1 MFLLARADAAIL
13 IEVDHALVIE
23 LLDDFLGL
31 LVLHCQSV
39 IISQPLLCLG
49 QASDLRLEVLF
60 LQQCLFLVSLDLG
73 MGASALATY
82 LQHVGTGSFVEGDG
96 GTFLESCM
104 DFGIH
109 LDHQITLLSNSCVP
123 FIDLP
128 LDPLREGIAEN
139 AVGYVSYPLLWQFE
153 DLLFI
158 RVVREG
164 LRVLSNEIVEEL
176 HLERL
181 VLWDLQM
188 AALVVLEE
196 LLLPV
201 DQVFQL

>member
-1 MFLLARADAAIL
+1 
-13 IEVDHALVIE
+13 
-23 LLDDFLGL
+23 
-31 LVLHCQSV
+31 
-39 IISQPLLCLG
+39 
-49 QASDLRLEVLF
+49 
-60 LQQCLFLVSLDLG
+60 
-73 MGASALATY
+73 
-82 LQHVGTGSFVEGDG
+82 
-96 GTFLESCM
+96 
-104 DFGIH
+104 
-109 LDHQITLLSNSCVP
+109 
-123 FIDLP
+123 
-128 LDPLREGIAEN
+128 
-139 AVGYVSYPLLWQFE
+139 LLWQFE